1 MVGILRTIVKTGV
14 DMLQFIYNFLK
25 NDTHF
30 TLADEEIKRETTTI
44 ILVILVC
51 IGLMTL
57 LGPSENI
64 IPVGLVLYILL
75 RYLQRGAE

>member
-1 MVGILRTIVKTGV
+1 
-14 DMLQFIYNFLK
+14 MLQFIYDFLK

-30 TLADEEIKRETTTI
+30 TITNEEVKREITTI

-51 IGLMTL
+51 IGFMTL